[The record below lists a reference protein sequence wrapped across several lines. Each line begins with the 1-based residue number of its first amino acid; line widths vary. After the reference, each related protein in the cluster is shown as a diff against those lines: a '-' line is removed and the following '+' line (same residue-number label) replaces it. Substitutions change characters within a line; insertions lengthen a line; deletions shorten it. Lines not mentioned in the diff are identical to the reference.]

1 MTKKLFYDL
10 SENTG
15 LPYTITIR
23 SKNLEISLDEINNN
37 FVLKQRPKKMK
48 KKPLYFYIFKPKIT
62 KLKVKHKFNV
72 FKMTCFTIKEIFKK
86 KFSYKNLD
94 NAVTV
99 MGCIF
104 AAHTS
109 SKKNQIISLPLKKK
123 FHNTNINFA

>member
-1 MTKKLFYDL
+1 
-10 SENTG
+10 
-15 LPYTITIR
+15 
-23 SKNLEISLDEINNN
+23 
-37 FVLKQRPKKMK
+37 MK

-104 AAHTS
+104 AAIL
-109 SKKNQIISLPLKKK
+109 SKKNKLFHSLRKNFII
-123 FHNTNINFA
+123 NINFA